1 MSRKDN
7 VALRQE
13 SFHNHTINR
22 PGTYQRLQEQ
32 WLNLHQLEAAYNR
45 EDPDKI
51 KSALRVVDF
60 SLLGYSCGLLRSQ
73 LEKAA
78 IQDCAQLAAERI
90 LDTSVVEA
98 ANQRWET
105 WLSAAPWWPCL
116 AQEYWREAINLAT
129 DLVVTALA
137 ESGVILNS
145 ASQRALENDICALEL
160 ADLLPPEMY
169 ERFFP
174 AESISEEATEEAWAE

>member
-1 MSRKDN
+1 MSRNDK

-32 WLNLHQLEAAYNR
+32 WLNLHQLESAYNQ

-51 KSALRVVDF
+51 KNALAEVDF
-60 SLLGYSCGLLRSQ
+60 SLVGYSCTLLRSQ

-78 IQDCAQLAAERI
+78 IQDCAQLIAERI
-90 LDTSVVEA
+90 LDTSVAEEA
-98 ANQRWET
+98 NKRWET
-105 WLSAAPWWPCL
+105 WLSAAPWWPSL
-116 AQEYWREAINLAT
+116 AQEYWREAVSLAI
-129 DLVVTALA
+129 DLVITTLA
-137 ESGVILNS
+137 DSGIVIS
-145 ASQRALENDICALEL
+145 RASQRELESDICTLEL

-169 ERFFP
+169 ERFFT
-174 AESISEEATEEAWAE
+174 EEIVSEEAAEEVWAE